1 MVLRSPQNPSPPSIR
16 KTLQEGTARLK
27 KAAIGAP
34 SLDASLLLAKALDI
48 DRARLL
54 LIDRDTLPDEAGRR
68 FEEFLERRLGGE
80 CAAYILGRKEF
91 WGLDFLVNPS
101 VLVPRPDTETLV
113 EAALEA
119 IRRLSAG
126 TAIGTLAET
135 PAETPAETSA
145 ETPRLLDLCTGSGA
159 VAIALKHEIP
169 GLEVWA
175 SDKSGEALETAKTNT
190 ARLLPAAHK
199 GETKTKDPPEHAGIH
214 FVESD
219 LFANISGRFHLIVS
233 NPPYVPSGEIEALSP
248 EVRREPLLAL
258 DGGRDGMDL
267 IRPLIGGAPEHLY
280 PGGGL
285 LIEADPRQMAALAVL
300 LEKNGFKDIQI
311 YKDLSGKERVIGA
324 IL

>member
-1 MVLRSPQNPSPPSIR
+1 MVLQRPQDPSPPSIR
-16 KTLQEGTARLK
+16 ETLGEGTARLK
-27 KAAIGAP
+27 RAAVGAP

-48 DRARLL
+48 DRAGLF

-126 TAIGTLAET
+126 TGIGT
-135 PAETPAETSA
+135 PAEMPAEM
-145 ETPRLLDLCTGSGA
+145 PRLLDLCTGSGA

-175 SDKSGEALETAKTNT
+175 SDKSGEALETAKTNA
-190 ARLLPAAHK
+190 ARLLPAARN
-199 GETKTKDPPEHAGIH
+199 GETKAENPPERDGIR

-219 LFANISGRFHLIVS
+219 LFANIPGRFHLIVS

-248 EVRREPLLAL
+248 EVRREPRQAL

-300 LEKNGFKDIQI
+300 LEKSGFKDIQI
-311 YKDLSGKERVIGA
+311 YKDLSGKERIIGA

>member
-1 MVLRSPQNPSPPSIR
+1 MALQNFQNLSPPMSVR
-16 KTLQEGTARLK
+16 EALGKGTARLK
-27 KAAIGAP
+27 KAAISTP

-48 DRARLL
+48 DRARLF

-80 CAAYILGRKEF
+80 CVAYILGRKEF
-91 WGLDFLVNPS
+91 RGLDLLVNPA

-126 TAIGTLAET
+126 TAIET
-135 PAETPAETSA
+135 PA

-175 SDKSGEALETAKTNT
+175 SDKSKEALETARINA
-190 ARLLPAAHK
+190 ARLLPAACD
-199 GETKTKDPPEHAGIH
+199 GETKTENPPGRGGIR

-219 LFANISGRFHLIVS
+219 LFAGIPGRFHLIVS
-233 NPPYVPSGEIEALSP
+233 NPPYVPGGEIETLSP
-248 EVRREPLLAL
+248 EVRREPRLAL
-258 DGGRDGMDL
+258 DGGRDGLDL
-267 IRPLIGGAPEHLY
+267 IRPLIGEAPEHLY

-285 LIEADPRQMAALAVL
+285 LIEADPRQMAALTLL
-300 LEKNGFKDIQI
+300 LEKSHFKDIQI
-311 YKDLSGKERVIGA
+311 YRDLSGKDRIIGA
-324 IL
+324 VV